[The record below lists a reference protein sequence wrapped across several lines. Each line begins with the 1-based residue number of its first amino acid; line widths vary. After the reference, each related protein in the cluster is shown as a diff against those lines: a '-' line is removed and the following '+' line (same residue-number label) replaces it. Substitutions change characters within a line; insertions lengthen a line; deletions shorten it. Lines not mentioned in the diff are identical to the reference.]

1 MQLACLTS
9 LTGECWKRPNLVAV
23 LRDLE
28 STARECVAKV
38 EAADKAA
45 GMGVGINES
54 EQAATLDLTDRIVLE
69 DEQILRRYSV
79 LGTTRRG
86 SLYHPTL
93 RVVKV
98 GVEKPPPGD
107 MDEDH
112 DTRLKDRRR
121 DIELW
126 GSLHHPNI
134 MELLGTYVMSID
146 GINELCPVFRWI
158 GLGTAKGLVR
168 SGKPF
173 DALKILKGAA
183 RALGYL
189 HERGII
195 YGHMKANTILIN
207 NNGEALLRTFRT
219 QRSLIPRDA
228 RRSVI
233 YSRVAWAA
241 PELLWNESM
250 TTETDVY
257 ALGITIAEIVTRKEP
272 FHKRATVGAMVL
284 AITNGERPSIEDVE
298 EDTAPPYWRDVWG
311 IACSCW
317 AQNPRNRPTMKE
329 VIHRLEALGDVST
342 PIIPDITSEI
352 RKEPSLM
359 RRGGFCEVYVGRHSS
374 IGKVAL
380 RLPSV
385 GNRGDDDQRR
395 FWREMSIL
403 LKLSHPNINPLVG
416 MFCDDEGYHMVSP
429 WMEHGS
435 VHSCI
440 ANDVPFDGL
449 KVVSSVWELAPF
461 KRGHPQAPP
470 LQLLGVAE
478 ALDYMHQNG
487 IVHGDLKLDN
497 VLLSP
502 SGEAKLTDFGLA
514 KMLNLTS
521 VTSTAMKGAGTVAWW
536 VKQSFWPL
544 LIKLVLN
551 NFNRQAPEILNGE
564 PRSAKTDV
572 WAFGM
577 IIVEYLTR
585 KPPFWDTKDSGVI
598 VIRIILKQAR
608 PSREDVDLKHAPICW
623 PELWDLAS
631 KCWSQEPSDR
641 LGMSDVVEYLIKV
654 RDTPDV
660 PAS

>member
-1 MQLACLTS
+1 MQLACLAS

-23 LRDLE
+23 LHDLE
-28 STARECVAKV
+28 STARQCVAKV

-45 GMGVGINES
+45 GVGVGIKES
-54 EQAATLDLTDRIVLE
+54 EQAATLDLTDRIVLD
-69 DEQILRRYSV
+69 DEQILRKYSV

-86 SLYHPTL
+86 SLHHPTL
-93 RVVKV
+93 GVVKV

-107 MDEDH
+107 KDEDH
-112 DTRLKDRRR
+112 NTRLKNRRR

-134 MELLGTYVMSID
+134 MELLGTCVMSVD
-146 GINELCPVFRWI
+146 GITELCPVFRWI
-158 GLGTAKGLVR
+158 GLGTAKDLAM
-168 SGKPF
+168 SGRPF

-195 YGHMKANTILIN
+195 YGHMKATTILIN
-207 NNGEALLRTFRT
+207 RDGEALVRTFRT
-219 QRSLIPRDA
+219 QRSLIPTDA
-228 RRSVI
+228 RRGVI

-257 ALGITIAEIVTRKEP
+257 ALGITIAEILSRKRP
-272 FHKRATVGAMVL
+272 FRDRATVGAIVL
-284 AITNGERPSIEDVE
+284 AITNGERPSIEDVDE
-298 EDTAPPYWRDVWG
+298 GMAPTYWRDVWS

-317 AQNPRNRPTMKE
+317 AQNPSDRPTMKE

-449 KVVSSVWELAPF
+449 KV
-461 KRGHPQAPP
+461 
-470 LQLLGVAE
+470 LLGVAE

-502 SGEAKLTDFGLA
+502 SGEAKLIDFGLA
-514 KMLNLTS
+514 KMLNFTS
-521 VTSTAMKGAGTVAWW
+521 VTSTAMKGAGTVAW
-536 VKQSFWPL
+536 
-544 LIKLVLN
+544 
-551 NFNRQAPEILNGE
+551 QAPEILNGE

-585 KPPFWDTKDSGVI
+585 KPPFWDAKDSGVI
-598 VIRIILKQAR
+598 VTRIILKQAR
-608 PSREDVDLKHAPICW
+608 PSREDVNLKHAPTCW
-623 PELWDLAS
+623 PELWDLAG

-641 LGMSDVVEYLIKV
+641 LNMSDIVEYLIKV
-654 RDTPDV
+654 RDAPNDIPRQVGTIGNQNAPQGEPAASV
-660 PAS
+660 PRT